1 MAPCERLADA
11 MLQLWE
17 KFDQAYQDDS
27 TLFMRKCWSEDTT
40 GLLQLAGITSA
51 QMHSIDSLARVA
63 ATRLEE
69 TGYDFDTTAVC
80 VPCTQGTLSDLG
92 DNIRA
97 IRRTI
102 DRIQAVDPGVASQL
116 DFACFAPIDPC
127 MNNCN
132 YMNERAPEHNLVMSW
147 CLVTCWFPEML
158 QYADYVYNG
167 LTTN

>member
-1 MAPCERLADA
+1 
-11 MLQLWE
+11 
-17 KFDQAYQDDS
+17 
-27 TLFMRKCWSEDTT
+27 MRKCWSEDTT

-63 ATRLEE
+63 AAWLDE

-102 DRIQAVDPGVASQL
+102 DRIQAVDRVWPVSSTLRVLHQL
-116 DFACFAPIDPC
+116 
-127 MNNCN
+127 
-132 YMNERAPEHNLVMSW
+132 
-147 CLVTCWFPEML
+147 T
-158 QYADYVYNG
+158 YV
-167 LTTN
+167 